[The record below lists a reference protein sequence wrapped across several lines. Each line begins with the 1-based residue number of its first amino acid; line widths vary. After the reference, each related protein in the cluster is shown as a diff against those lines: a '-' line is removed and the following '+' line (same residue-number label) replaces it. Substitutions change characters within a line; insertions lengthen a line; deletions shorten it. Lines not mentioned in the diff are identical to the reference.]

1 MDLLMG
7 IYIIGGLLLILLAIP
22 LVLRK
27 VRPNPLY
34 GFRVQ
39 WTLDDPELW
48 YSVNSYSAKWLIF
61 VGLCAILGAIGFAL
75 IPGISLSAYAFANL
89 GIFTAS
95 FGFALIQSIRFLRK
109 QDSQK

>member
-7 IYIIGGLLLILLAIP
+7 IYIISGLLLILLAIP

-27 VRPNPLY
+27 IRPNPLY
-34 GFRVQ
+34 GFRVK

-48 YSVNSYSAKWLIF
+48 YSVNAYSAKWLVF
-61 VGLCAILGAIGFAL
+61 VGLCAILGAVGFAL
-75 IPGISLSAYAFANL
+75 IPGISLAVYAFSNL

-95 FGFALIQSIRFLRK
+95 FTFALLQSIRFLKK